1 MKKITKLYDAVKKI
15 LVEIPSTRNSDKSLY
30 WKILEKIGLVYGYI
44 DGGTITFK
52 KFLKAPSY
60 ESVSRARRKIQE
72 IHPLLR
78 ATLPSV
84 RKARKQK
91 QATKG
96 TFMYREKL

>member
-1 MKKITKLYDAVKKI
+1 MKKPTKIYDAVKKS
-15 LVEIPSTRNSDKSLY
+15 LENIPSTRNSDKLLY
-30 WKILEKIGLVYGYI
+30 WKILEKAGLIYGYL
-44 DGGTITFK
+44 DGGTINFK

-96 TFMYREKL
+96 TFMYRENI